1 MKIWLKSRGT
11 DSELLTWVRRIISYL
26 SENNVEIFVDPV
38 LGHVVRLESLPE
50 SEAYKADFAVI
61 VGGDGTLLRTVHKS
75 SGNLPPIVGFTKD
88 SVGFLL
94 LHDVADYE
102 KVFTQLF
109 ENNYHVEEV
118 QLGEYE
124 VKGINSVFLNEVA
137 VWAHTGRLVELEISV
152 AGERL
157 YHLRADGVIVSTP
170 AGSTGHALSYGAPA
184 VTPLDVPLLEVV
196 FAGALSPLIRPLV
209 VYNSPVEIQVVTWP
223 SLLVADGQTATSLEY
238 SSTVVVKP
246 SKRRLKLI
254 TVREFRRSFND
265 RLRYRLFDR
274 GLSRIL

>member
-26 SENNVEIFVDPV
+26 SENNVEVFVDPV

-50 SEAYKADFAVI
+50 SEAYKADLAVI

-109 ENNYHVEEV
+109 ENNYQVEEV

-223 SLLVADGQTATSLEY
+223 SLLVVDGQTATSLEY

>member
-11 DSELLTWVRRIISYL
+11 DSELLAWVRRIISYL
-26 SENNVEIFVDPV
+26 SENNVEVFVDPV
-38 LGHVVRLESLPE
+38 LGHVVRLESLSE
-50 SEAYKADFAVI
+50 SEAYKADLAVI

-102 KVFTQLF
+102 KVFTRLF
-109 ENNYHVEEV
+109 ENNYQVEEV

-265 RLRYRLFDR
+265 RLRRRLFDR